1 MFRSD
6 TACTAVHYLSG
17 EELTA
22 IALLEDGRVLKQISH
37 ATLSF
42 TKLLER

>member
-22 IALLEDGRVLKQISH
+22 IALLEDGRVLKADLTRDIIFH
-37 ATLSF
+37 ET
-42 TKLLER
+42 LER